1 MIRKAPAAAILSL
14 GAFLVSAC
22 GNVVAGLDDPGA
34 ADSGSFAGSDTG
46 VEGEDSGSLGHGDAS
61 VGQDA
66 SDATAADAT
75 STADAWV
82 NDGPEDPFAGFPP
95 DASPDSRVGIEESC
109 LRTTIPY
116 LNAPIVPPYAA
127 AGLDLHGGPTGNGSE
142 GWDPADAGTFH
153 YDPSLEGPG
162 PLTLDQVQSVL
173 CFPYTYVQC
182 ATLNDAGG
190 GPVTCIGWTFGLY
203 PFGGGFVTYY
213 DGTAADAGPP
223 YHVSAI
229 QLQSWAGSPYPDLG
243 YAGTVEA
250 TGADGTHVSIGMGVP
265 ITRTPSGGSA
275 TALDFASNVAN
286 GGGAP
291 TAATRAMLNELYAA
305 MMVQF
310 VHGAPIAP
318 DCVASGECNAV
329 FLFGPDIETLVFVP
343 LHLEIDIVVNGP
355 FTGVPTNGALD
366 LLLFADPPPLAGE

>member
-1 MIRKAPAAAILSL
+1 
-14 GAFLVSAC
+14 
-22 GNVVAGLDDPGA
+22 
-34 ADSGSFAGSDTG
+34 
-46 VEGEDSGSLGHGDAS
+46 VEGEDSGAIGQGDAS

-75 STADAWV
+75 STVDAWV
-82 NDGPEDPFAGFPP
+82 NDGSEDPFAGFPP
-95 DASPDSRVGIEESC
+95 DASPDSRVGIEEAC

-116 LNAPIVPPYAA
+116 LNAPIIPPYAA

-142 GWDPADAGTFH
+142 GWNPADAGAFH

-162 PLTLDQVQSVL
+162 PITLDQVQSVL
-173 CFPYTYVQC
+173 CFPYTYTEC

-190 GPVTCIGWTFGLY
+190 GPLTCIGWTFGLS
-203 PFGGGFVTYY
+203 PLGGGFVTYY
-213 DGTAADAGPP
+213 NGTAADAAPP
-223 YHVSAI
+223 YDVTAI
-229 QLQSWAGSPYPDLG
+229 EVDSWAGSPYPDLG

-250 TGADGTHVSIGMGVP
+250 TGADGTHVSIGMGVA
-265 ITRTPSGGSA
+265 ITETPSGGSA
-275 TALDFASNVAN
+275 NAMDFASNVAN

-305 MMVQF
+305 MMAQF
-310 VHGAPIAP
+310 LPGAAIAP

-329 FLFGPDIETLVFVP
+329 LLFGPDLETLVFVP

-355 FTGVPTNGALD
+355 FSGVPANGALD
-366 LLLFADPPPLAGE
+366 LLLFAEPPPLAGE